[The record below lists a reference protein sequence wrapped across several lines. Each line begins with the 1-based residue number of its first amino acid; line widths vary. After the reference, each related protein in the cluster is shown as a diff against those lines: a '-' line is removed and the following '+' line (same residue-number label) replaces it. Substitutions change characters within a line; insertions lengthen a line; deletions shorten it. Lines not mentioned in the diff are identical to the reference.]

1 MAFEALNTAESRK
14 RHLGIIEDVL
24 AVNSYATPL
33 LTPSEAVTLSGR
45 SFTVATGDT
54 TELKDYKRNQEN
66 EFDNVETEEKVYTL
80 EEEKYWG
87 RFVDKLDERDSNG
100 QVNIEYVIARQAAKV
115 VAPYLDELR
124 FGAALGNV
132 SDNVVMGKTAGA
144 NNAYN
149 AVLDVSEKLDEL
161 GITKE
166 RLLFVTPSF
175 YKAIKSEI
183 VRLPHGDADKKVLGK
198 GYVGELDDYTVYKV
212 PSKFLPNVNAL
223 AAAPGVVTSPIQID
237 NTKYNDNVPGRFGE
251 LVEQL
256 LYTGAYVLEHFQK
269 YIITIA
275 DTKPAAK
282 KSAQGKTVNRA
293 KAWKTETAYKE
304 GDTVTHEDKVYVA
317 IKEITNSTTAPDS
330 DSANWKEKTGKK

>member
-1 MAFEALNTAESRK
+1 MAFENLNTAESRK

-24 AVNSYATPL
+24 AVNSYSAPL
-33 LTPSEAVTLSGR
+33 VLSNDAVELNGR
-45 SFTVATGDT
+45 SFTVAKGNT
-54 TELKDYKRNQEN
+54 TPLKDYRRNKDNQ
-66 EFDNVETEEKVYTL
+66 FDHVEVEEKVYTL
-80 EEEKYWG
+80 NEEKYWG

-100 QVNIEYVIARQAAKV
+100 QVNIDYVIARQAAEV

-132 SDNVVMGKTAGA
+132 SDNVIMGKTKGE

-161 GITKE
+161 GIIKD

-175 YKAIKSEI
+175 YKKVKSEI
-183 VRLPHGDADKKVLGK
+183 VRLPQGDADKKVLAK
-198 GYVGELDDYTVYKV
+198 GYVGELDDFTVYKV
-212 PSKFLPNVNAL
+212 PSKFLPNVDAL
-223 AAAPGVVTSPIQID
+223 ASAPGVVTSPLQVD
-237 NTKYNDNVPGRFGE
+237 DTKYNDNIPGRFGE

-275 DTKPAAK
+275 DSKPAAK
-282 KSAQGKTVNRA
+282 KSAQGKVIIRA
-293 KAWKTETAYKE
+293 KEWKTGTDYLA
-304 GDTVTHEDKVYVA
+304 GDQVQSDGKVYEA
-317 IKEITNSTTAPDS
+317 IKDISASATKPES
-330 DSANWKEKTGKK
+330 DTDNWKEKK

>member
-1 MAFEALNTAESRK
+1 MAFEELNTAESRK
-14 RHLGIIEDVL
+14 HHLGIIEDVL

-33 LTPSEAVTLSGR
+33 LTPTEAVTLNGR
-45 SFTVATGDT
+45 SFTVATGNT
-54 TELKDYKRNQEN
+54 TGLKDYKRNQDN
-66 EFDNVETEEKVYTL
+66 EFDHVEVEEKIYTL

-87 RFVDKLDERDSNG
+87 RFVDQLDERDSNG
-100 QVNIEYVIARQAAKV
+100 QVDIDYVIARQAAEV
-115 VAPYLDELR
+115 VAPYLDKLR
-124 FGAALGNV
+124 FDAALGNV
-132 SDNVVMGKTAGA
+132 SENVVMGNTAGA

-183 VRLPHGDADKKVLGK
+183 VRLPQGDADKKVLGK

-212 PSKFLPNVNAL
+212 PSKFLPNVHAL

-275 DTKPAAK
+275 NAKPAAK
-282 KSAQGKTVNRA
+282 ESAQGKTVNRA
-293 KAWKTETAYKE
+293 KAWKSGSDYKK
-304 GDTVTHEDKVYVA
+304 GDTVTHGDKVYVS
-317 IKEITNSTTAPDS
+317 IKDITGSTNKPDS
-330 DSANWKEKTGKK
+330 DSDNWKVK

>member
-1 MAFEALNTAESRK
+1 MAFENLNTAESRK

-24 AVNSYATPL
+24 AVNSYSAPL
-33 LTPSEAVTLSGR
+33 VLSNDAVEMNGR
-45 SFTVATGDT
+45 SFTVAKGNT
-54 TELKDYKRNQEN
+54 TPLKDYRRNKDNQ
-66 EFDNVETEEKVYTL
+66 FDHVEVEEKVYTL
-80 EEEKYWG
+80 NEEKYWG

-100 QVNIEYVIARQAAKV
+100 QVNIDYVIARQAAEV

-132 SDNVVMGKTAGA
+132 SDNVIMGKTKGE

-161 GITKE
+161 GIIKD

-175 YKAIKSEI
+175 YKKVKSEI
-183 VRLPHGDADKKVLGK
+183 VRLPQGDADKKVLAK
-198 GYVGELDDYTVYKV
+198 GYVGELDDFTVYKV
-212 PSKFLPNVNAL
+212 PSKFLSNVDAL
-223 AAAPGVVTSPIQID
+223 ASAPGVVTSPLQVD
-237 NTKYNDNVPGRFGE
+237 DTKYNDNIPGRFGE

-275 DTKPAAK
+275 DNKPAAE
-282 KSAQGKTVNRA
+282 KSAQGEVIIRA
-293 KAWKTETAYKE
+293 KEWKTGTDYLA
-304 GDTVTHEDKVYVA
+304 GDQVQSDGKVYEA
-317 IKEITNSTTAPDS
+317 IKDISASATKPES
-330 DSANWKEKTGKK
+330 DTDNWKEKK

>member
-1 MAFEALNTAESRK
+1 MAFENLNTAESRK

-24 AVNSYATPL
+24 AVNSYSAPL
-33 LTPSEAVTLSGR
+33 VLSNEAVEMNGR
-45 SFTVATGDT
+45 SFTVAKGNT
-54 TELKDYKRNQEN
+54 TPLKDYRRNKDNQ
-66 EFDNVETEEKVYTL
+66 FDHVETEERVYTL
-80 EEEKYWG
+80 NEEKYWG

-100 QVNIEYVIARQAAKV
+100 QVNIDYVIARQAAEV

-132 SDNVVMGKTAGA
+132 SDNVIMGKTKGE

-161 GITKE
+161 GIIKD

-175 YKAIKSEI
+175 YKKVKSEI
-183 VRLPHGDADKKVLGK
+183 VRLPQGDADKKVLAK
-198 GYVGELDDYTVYKV
+198 GYVGELDDFTVYKV
-212 PSKFLPNVNAL
+212 PSKFLPNVDAL
-223 AAAPGVVTSPIQID
+223 ASAPGVVTSPLQVD
-237 NTKYNDNVPGRFGE
+237 DTKYNDNIPGRFGE

-275 DTKPAAK
+275 DNKPAAK
-282 KSAQGKTVNRA
+282 KSAQGEVIIRA
-293 KAWKTETAYKE
+293 KEWKTGTDYLA
-304 GDTVTHEDKVYVA
+304 GDQVQSDGKVYEA
-317 IKEITNSTTAPDS
+317 IKDISASATKPES
-330 DSANWKEKTGKK
+330 DTDNWKEKK

>member
-1 MAFEALNTAESRK
+1 MAFENLNTAESRK

-24 AVNSYATPL
+24 AVNSYSAPL
-33 LTPSEAVTLSGR
+33 VLSNDAVEMNGR
-45 SFTVATGDT
+45 SFTVAKGNT
-54 TELKDYKRNQEN
+54 TPLKDYRRNKDNQ
-66 EFDNVETEEKVYTL
+66 FDHVEVEEKVYTL
-80 EEEKYWG
+80 NEEKYWG

-100 QVNIEYVIARQAAKV
+100 QVNIDYVIARQAAEV

-132 SDNVVMGKTAGA
+132 SDNVIMGKTKGE

-161 GITKE
+161 GIIKD

-175 YKAIKSEI
+175 YKKVKSEI
-183 VRLPHGDADKKVLGK
+183 VRLPQGDADKKVLAK
-198 GYVGELDDYTVYKV
+198 GYVGELDDFTVYKV
-212 PSKFLPNVNAL
+212 PSKFLSNVDAL
-223 AAAPGVVTSPIQID
+223 ASAPGVVTSPLQVD
-237 NTKYNDNVPGRFGE
+237 DTKYNDNIPGRFGE

-275 DTKPAAK
+275 DNKPAAK
-282 KSAQGKTVNRA
+282 KSAQGEVIIRA
-293 KAWKTETAYKE
+293 KEWKTGTDYLA
-304 GDTVTHEDKVYVA
+304 GDQVQSDGKVYEA
-317 IKEITNSTTAPDS
+317 IKDISASATKPES
-330 DSANWKEKTGKK
+330 DTDNWKEKK